1 MGRLSDTSRRGVL
14 KDFLASGAAHRV
26 QLEQLPFS
34 TPPISTLT
42 RGSLEAPQV
51 CGAKEPLVPEPLRV
65 EGRAAQGQGAFET
78 QKRCH
83 PRLHKAAR
91 IRGLGVCAEI
101 SNTFHRTVCPFSAR
115 HLVITC
121 LAPETRKLT
130 ARYA

>member
-51 CGAKEPLVPEPLRV
+51 CGAKEPLLPEPLRV

-78 QKRCH
+78 QTRCH

-101 SNTFHRTVCPFSAR
+101 SNFLRTGKRQTSENTPSR
-115 HLVITC
+115 HFG
-121 LAPETRKLT
+121 E
-130 ARYA
+130 

>member
-34 TPPISTLT
+34 TPRISTLT

-51 CGAKEPLVPEPLRV
+51 CGAKEPLLPEPLRV

-78 QKRCH
+78 QTRCH

-101 SNTFHRTVCPFSAR
+101 SKAY
-115 HLVITC
+115 LVGPITHNGV
-121 LAPETRKLT
+121 ET
-130 ARYA
+130 